1 MKQSRPKKPDHQ
13 TGRNIFKKKK
23 KLTVKENNLKKKK
36 ANKSGEGVH
45 AGEGEIFDKAKP
57 ISSEILE
64 KLLEEEDVKDTEIK
78 NFLANPWKNVSL
90 EKINSSPTLSL
101 EQNLPKVE
109 KTSEEEKDNI
119 NYSLFKNVEDG
130 KYQPSTVSDEFKEKD
145 LDEREKSFREQ
156 KRFYE
161 KMKVLSPELKRDT
174 HSGIEYV
181 RPEDTIKKDYLT
193 KKKFF

>member
-109 KTSEEEKDNI
+109 KTSEVPKKKRIILIILCSKMLRMGNI
-119 NYSLFKNVEDG
+119 
-130 KYQPSTVSDEFKEKD
+130 
-145 LDEREKSFREQ
+145 
-156 KRFYE
+156 
-161 KMKVLSPELKRDT
+161 SPLQLVMNLKRK
-174 HSGIEYV
+174 I
-181 RPEDTIKKDYLT
+181 
-193 KKKFF
+193 